1 MFRTLVRPSATY
13 RKVGVVGLGI
23 GSLAAY
29 AKPDQHWTFF
39 ELDPAVI
46 HLARN
51 ADYFTFLHD
60 CRAQSLDVIP
70 GDARLQLARLPD
82 HSFDVLVLDAFSSDA
97 IPIHLLTIEAMN
109 LYQQKL
115 ARGGILLFHVSNRYL
130 DLPPILG
137 RLSQGAQPA
146 LIAKVYD
153 DRGISDEQKRDGK
166 DPSIWVLMA
175 RQPKDFGILAHTWT
189 QIKVP
194 PRTSLWSD
202 DHANVLGAFRKS
214 ED

>member
-60 CRAQSLDVIP
+60 CPAQSP
-70 GDARLQLARLPD
+70 TSSPATQAATRWLPD
-82 HSFDVLVLDAFSSDA
+82 HSFDVLVLDAFSDA

-137 RLSQGAQPA
+137 RLSRGGQACA
-146 LIAKVYD
+146 
-153 DRGISDEQKRDGK
+153 DREGLR
-166 DPSIWVLMA
+166 
-175 RQPKDFGILAHTWT
+175 
-189 QIKVP
+189 
-194 PRTSLWSD
+194 
-202 DHANVLGAFRKS
+202 
-214 ED
+214 